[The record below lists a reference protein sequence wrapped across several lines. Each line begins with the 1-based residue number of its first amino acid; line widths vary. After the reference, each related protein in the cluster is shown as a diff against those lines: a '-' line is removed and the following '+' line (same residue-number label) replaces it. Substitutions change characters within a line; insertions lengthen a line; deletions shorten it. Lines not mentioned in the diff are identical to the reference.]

1 MPLQNM
7 RPDGTMRTR
16 YKAVVAIGDK
26 DGWFGMGQK
35 TKKTKEL
42 AISGATTA
50 AFVKKFRVVRGSWV
64 YGNLRTV
71 PFRVTAKCGHVKVI
85 INPAPEGVGM
95 EGHPIAK
102 NLLRLAGIE
111 DCVLST
117 KGDCDRYHLNLACA
131 ICYVLQ
137 KLDAVHFTD

>member
-7 RPDGTMRTR
+7 RPDGTIRTR
-16 YKAVVAIGDK
+16 YKAVVAISDK
-26 DGWFGMGQK
+26 DGWFGKCQK
-35 TKKTKEL
+35 TKKTKDL
-42 AISGATTA
+42 AISGATTT
-50 AFVKKFRVVRGSWV
+50 AFVKKFRVVRGRWV

-71 PFRVTAKCGHVKVI
+71 PFRVTAKCEHVKVI

-102 NLLRLAGIE
+102 NLLRSAGIE

-117 KGDCDRYHLNLACA
+117 KGDFNRYHLNLACA